1 MRRFYYAAV
10 AIIILLF
17 VGMMMRLS
25 KSNPSPQSALGTFQ
39 LRSTE
44 EQYLSL
50 MQEIIGLKKTM
61 TKDDLSFLVLQALP
75 SGSSLH
81 PSICSG
87 LLNDA
92 SCLSAV
98 AWHNQ
103 RVLGDGCRMI
113 FLDVGSNIAMHVRF
127 LYEPELYKP
136 RHPYDDIFDQ
146 EFGVER
152 SKAPDGTYCAI
163 GFEPNPAHR
172 DRHQKLAE
180 AYARMGWRYRAF
192 FAGAGGHSGG
202 NKLTF
207 FKQDEGAQ
215 SDWGFSIKNTY
226 GNENTTHVEVPIL
239 DLALFVNEH
248 IGGADVEP
256 EKVVMK
262 MDIEVSEYV
271 VLPHMFGHG
280 SFAHVTLL
288 TVEWHSRFC
297 PVEYVMKYGEG
308 HYTKDDCWW
317 LEKLFPRLIN
327 LEYGTRIS
335 NVDDETAL
343 LDGQPFPIAE

>member
-1 MRRFYYAAV
+1 MRGFYYAAV
-10 AIIILLF
+10 AIFILLF
-17 VGMMMRLS
+17 VQMMMLLS
-25 KSNPSPQSALGTFQ
+25 KVSEGESESTNRYVRGQLSRSSYKPSLQSNPSPQSALGTLE

-50 MQEIIGLKKTM
+50 MQEILGLKKTM
-61 TKDDLSFLVLQALP
+61 KKENFSFMEALP

-113 FLDVGSNIAMHVRF
+113 FLDVGSNIAMHVCF

-207 FKQDEGAQ
+207 FKQDEGARPEFGGERGAK

-226 GNENTTHVEVPIL
+226 GNKDTTRVEVPIL

-262 MDIEVSEYV
+262 MDIEASEYV

-280 SFAHVTLL
+280 SFAHVNLL
-288 TVEWHSRFC
+288 TVEWHSRMC
-297 PVEYVMKYGEG
+297 PVEYVMKYGEVK
-308 HYTKDDCWW
+308 YTNDDC
-317 LEKLFPRLIN
+317 
-327 LEYGTRIS
+327 
-335 NVDDETAL
+335 
-343 LDGQPFPIAE
+343 